1 MPTTRT
7 PTSGSAT
14 EVSLLLLPTVV
25 LASDLALLLAGHI
38 HYFDATL
45 SDSKGDP
52 YTVEKAVCMHEED
65 DGILWKHME
74 YRTGHAQSRRSRK
87 LVLSFIATVVN
98 YEYLFYWYCKQVSTV
113 SR

>member
-1 MPTTRT
+1 MI
-7 PTSGSAT
+7 AW
-14 EVSLLLLPTVV
+14 VSLLLLAVV